1 MPGTGAVS
9 RGAGLAS
16 FLRVRSL
23 DAVIFDL
30 DGVLIDSEPFW
41 QAAEMACFAEVGLRV
56 EEPETRQTMG
66 LRLEEAIEY
75 WYVRRPWPD
84 GDDPDHSALAGRILD
99 RVEEMILTRGEPLP
113 GAVDVVASSEKLGLR
128 LAVASSSKDRIIAAA
143 LRRLGLTDRF
153 EVVRSAEH
161 EDYGKP
167 HPAVFLRAAADLG
180 VEPTRCLV
188 VEDSFNGMVAALA
201 ARMRCVVV
209 PEVPSARFA
218 AADRVLASLGELP
231 AHLGELSGNV

>member
-1 MPGTGAVS
+1 MG
-9 RGAGLAS
+9 
-16 FLRVRSL
+16 SL

-41 QAAEMACFAEVGLRV
+41 QQAEVARFAEVGLHV
-56 EEPETRQTMG
+56 EQPDTRQTMG
-66 LRLEEAIEY
+66 LRIEEAVGY
-75 WYVRRPWPD
+75 WHARRPWPN
-84 GDDPDHSALAGRILD
+84 GDDPDHTALVGRILD
-99 RVEEMILTRGEPLP
+99 TVEELVLTRGEPLP
-113 GAVDVVASSEKLGLR
+113 GALDAVAAAEKLGLR

-143 LRRLGLTDRF
+143 LRRLGLSDTF

-161 EDYGKP
+161 EAHGKP

-209 PEVPSARFA
+209 PDEPSPRFA
-218 AADRVLASLGELP
+218 AADRVLASSGEIPALLGEMTR
-231 AHLGELSGNV
+231 NR